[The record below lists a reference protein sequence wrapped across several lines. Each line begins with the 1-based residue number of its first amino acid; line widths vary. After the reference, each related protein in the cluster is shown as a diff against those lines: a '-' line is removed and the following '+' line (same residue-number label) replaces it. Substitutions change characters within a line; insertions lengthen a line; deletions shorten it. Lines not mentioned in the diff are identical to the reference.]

1 MFKLILTSLI
11 IYTVYKFFIKPQLAV
26 PPHRPENQHNNSTHS
41 KTTQPSNDGE
51 YIEYEELD

>member
-1 MFKLILTSLI
+1 
-11 IYTVYKFFIKPQLAV
+11 VYKFFIKPQLAV